1 MTFVAIRDPTCPIE
15 GSRVRKY
22 LEPISQ
28 RNLMRTILCIDDHR
42 ATLSTLA
49 LILRNEGYR
58 CLTAENHEEAD
69 RRFAANAVDLVIVDH
84 GLPGITGD
92 KLASHLKKIRP
103 VLVLML
109 SGAVE
114 LDALPGSVDLLMI
127 KPQAPTV
134 LFAAI
139 RKLLDSGA
147 PQA

>member
-1 MTFVAIRDPTCPIE
+1 
-15 GSRVRKY
+15 
-22 LEPISQ
+22 
-28 RNLMRTILCIDDHR
+28 MRTILCVDDHR

-58 CLTAENHEEAD
+58 CLTAENSEEAD
-69 RRFAANAVDLVIVDH
+69 RRFAANSVDLVIVDH

-92 KLASHLKKIRP
+92 KLAAHLKKIRP
-103 VLVLML
+103 VHVLML
-109 SGAVE
+109 AGSVD
-114 LDALPGSVDLLMI
+114 LDTLPSSVDLLMI
-127 KPQAPTV
+127 KPQYPLD